1 MTEKQ
6 KQIVQNV
13 DAYRQQILEAERWL
27 WAHPQTGYTE
37 WEAHEYLAEK
47 FAALGYA
54 LHCAGDIPGFYADIE
69 TGKPGP
75 KLCIMGELDALD
87 IANHPESVN
96 GMAHCCGHH
105 AQGAALL
112 GVAAALQ
119 APGALEGLCGSIRLM
134 AVPAEEMIQLAFRE
148 ELRKKGVI
156 HYLGGKVE
164 FLYRGYFDG
173 VDLALMVH
181 GGNCGKNIDF
191 SCGLGSNGC
200 VAKTIRYK
208 GKSAHAG
215 GAPQNGVNA
224 QYAAMLGLQACNA
237 LRETF
242 PDGDSIRFHPIMMGV
257 NCAVN
262 IIPDEMRIES
272 YVRARTIEAIVRE
285 NKKINRALAGGALA
299 MGAGVE
305 LHDRPGYFP
314 EYHDPA
320 YMKLVE
326 QCCRDLVG
334 AEHVSFNP
342 TGWSTGSSDFGDLTA
357 VMPGVQFTAT
367 GAAGTG
373 HGIDY
378 RVADADR
385 LCCNSAKAQLFVA
398 DALLSDGAKRAQEI
412 IAGYQPKYP
421 SIQAYFAAVDAMFL
435 DKDAVQYDAN
445 GNATLDYQNC

>member
-47 FAALGYA
+47 FAALGYT

-181 GGNCGKNIDF
+181 GGNCGKTSIF
-191 SCGLGSNGC
+191 
-200 VAKTIRYK
+200 
-208 GKSAHAG
+208 
-215 GAPQNGVNA
+215 P
-224 QYAAMLGLQACNA
+224 AAW
-237 LRETF
+237 
-242 PDGDSIRFHPIMMGV
+242 
-257 NCAVN
+257 
-262 IIPDEMRIES
+262 
-272 YVRARTIEAIVRE
+272 VR
-285 NKKINRALAGGALA
+285 
-299 MGAGVE
+299 M
-305 LHDRPGYFP
+305 
-314 EYHDPA
+314 
-320 YMKLVE
+320 
-326 QCCRDLVG
+326 
-334 AEHVSFNP
+334 
-342 TGWSTGSSDFGDLTA
+342 
-357 VMPGVQFTAT
+357 
-367 GAAGTG
+367 AA
-373 HGIDY
+373 
-378 RVADADR
+378 
-385 LCCNSAKAQLFVA
+385 
-398 DALLSDGAKRAQEI
+398 
-412 IAGYQPKYP
+412 
-421 SIQAYFAAVDAMFL
+421 
-435 DKDAVQYDAN
+435 
-445 GNATLDYQNC
+445 